1 MIISRRV
8 AWRRAR
14 VSSWCW
20 RTASS
25 AVREW
30 GPGWGGCGGLGEDGL
45 DGGAEGGAGFGAEVG
60 EQAAADAVVDADGV
74 GLAVAA
80 VEREHEL
87 VVEAFAERVGG
98 GGFFELT
105 DDLAVAVGAEGR
117 VVEGFQGG
125 EAVFFQD
132 GGFGAADVAVGA
144 AVEGGAAPEGECGAE
159 QGWRGRG

>member
-1 MIISRRV
+1 
-8 AWRRAR
+8 
-14 VSSWCW
+14 
-20 RTASS
+20 
-25 AVREW
+25 
-30 GPGWGGCGGLGEDGL
+30 L

-60 EQAAADAVVDADGV
+60 EQAAADAVVDADGF

-87 VVEAFAERVGG
+87 VVDAFAERVGG

-125 EAVFFQD
+125 EPVFLQD
-132 GGFGAADVAVGA
+132 GGFGAADVAWAQPSRAGPRQRASA
-144 AVEGGAAPEGECGAE
+144 ARSR
-159 QGWRGRG
+159 GWRGRG